1 MLCKCSGEWA
11 AKNGWKLTAL
21 DYFIT
26 MFNPITATRSGS
38 ILLPNRH
45 TIYLYLY
52 IGGKDIKHTVR
63 AANSWWHATECMLI
77 SIDAHA
83 TFCGTTRTWLY
94 ANIAIWLLQALC
106 NAAEYVCAYKHIH
119 MYLYVCVYTLTK
131 RGSVLP
137 SVKLT
142 NWPEPM
148 QLQRHTIVK
157 PPICSTAICVRA
169 NKCKLNQHT
178 HTSEFMLAA
187 RSGQLLLDLGFY
199 CLTAV
204 WPRIEARMYNC
215 TYVCMYWRKCS
226 WYLYTLRLCVCVC
239 ACSHHCLS
247 LLQHWALMLHA
258 TDHCDHSIHDF
269 IYNCNGT
276 YICRYVCIQYG
287 RYGCV
292 LSWMSYLCCNDFY
305 K

>member
-1 MLCKCSGEWA
+1 MAVAGFIQCSQ
-11 AKNGWKLTAL
+11 
-21 DYFIT
+21 
-26 MFNPITATRSGS
+26 
-38 ILLPNRH
+38 
-45 TIYLYLY
+45 
-52 IGGKDIKHTVR
+52 V
-63 AANSWWHATECMLI
+63 
-77 SIDAHA
+77 
-83 TFCGTTRTWLY
+83 
-94 ANIAIWLLQALC
+94 
-106 NAAEYVCAYKHIH
+106 YVYIH

-204 WPRIEARMYNC
+204 WPRIEVCMYNC
-215 TYVCMYWRKCS
+215 TYVCMYNICIYIGVS
-226 WYLYTLRLCVCVC
+226 AADIYILCGCVYVCVRVRIIAYHCYNIELWCCMPLTTVTTVSTILFTTVTVHIYVDMCVYNMFDVAVCFRECPTC
-239 ACSHHCLS
+239 A
-247 LLQHWALMLHA
+247 AMIA
-258 TDHCDHSIHDF
+258 TSNKINMQM
-269 IYNCNGT
+269 Y
-276 YICRYVCIQYG
+276 
-287 RYGCV
+287 
-292 LSWMSYLCCNDFY
+292 S
-305 K
+305 